1 MNDWQSHVRRHLRE
15 RGLTLADAV
24 VVELADHLEDAWDA
38 RPSPSV
44 DDDAAEFARQALQRA
59 DVPALARRHATP
71 PPPVPEPGSGS
82 LLSGLGGELR
92 HTLRLLA
99 PGSGVHHRGRRRPR
113 SRHRGHDRGLRA
125 GLLGAAGAAPLHR
138 RQSAGHGLGAQPH
151 ARPGPQRH
159 QPRQLLRVVGTQHLA
174 RERGHL
180 RAADRQPVG
189 RRRSPRGAA
198 RPGAAAAS
206 ARDARG
212 APAGRPAAGRRRR
225 CPRRATGHPHRRGA
239 LATALRWRRPM
250 PSVAPW

>member
-38 RPSPSV
+38 RPSPSAA
-44 DDDAAEFARQALQRA
+44 DDAGEFARQALQRA

-82 LLSGLGGELR
+82 IAQRTGR
-92 HTLRLLA
+92 RAAAHAAAAA
-99 PGSGVHHRGRRRPR
+99 PGPGVHRRGRRRPR
-113 SRHRGHDRGLRA
+113 PWHRGHDRGLRA

-138 RQSAGHGLGAQPH
+138 RRSAGDGVGAQPH

-189 RRRSPRGAA
+189 RRRRPRGAA
-198 RPGAAAAS
+198 RRGGAAAS

-225 CPRRATGHPHRRGA
+225 CAQARRRPSSSARGCGVGATVGP
-239 LATALRWRRPM
+239 PM
-250 PSVAPW
+250 PSAAPW